1 MNHLPV
7 LPLLVPLAAA
17 AALLML
23 PKPSPATRRAIAL
36 AATGAGLVLG
46 LMLVGTTSDGTIIS
60 YALGGWR
67 APYGIVMV
75 ADRLSATM
83 VLLLF
88 ALALPALIAAAR
100 GIDGRGRHFHA
111 LFQLQLAGIAGA
123 FLTGDLFNLFVFFEI
138 LLIASYALLV
148 HGGGLER
155 TRAAL
160 PYVVLNLLGSSLF
173 LVALGL
179 TYGTLGTLNLAD
191 IADILP
197 DVPPSDVA
205 LVRVALVTMALVFL
219 LKAAVL
225 PMGFWLPHVYAAAT
239 APVAALFAI
248 MTKVGIVALLRVSLI
263 AFPENPVGDALL
275 QPWLPALALLTI
287 AAGTIT
293 LLAARRL
300 STIAAGLVLAS
311 SGTLLFAVA
320 DGRPDATAAL
330 LFYLP
335 HTTLATAGLFLLAG
349 AVATARGAEEDRL
362 VRGHAMPRALP
373 LGLAFAALAVAATGL
388 PPLSGFLGKLMLM
401 QGAGRGAWQWAW
413 WAMLL
418 VSGLVGALV
427 MARAASLLFWEP
439 RDAPPPGSVTAGWGV
454 PLALLVLASP
464 ALTIAANPVSRWSRS
479 TAEQLHAREH
489 YVAAVLGHDHGIRRE
504 RRP

>member
-7 LPLLVPLAAA
+7 IPVLLPLAT
-17 AALLML
+17 AALLL
-23 PKPSPATRRAIAL
+23 FWPGLGVAGRRLLALGATL
-36 AATGAGLVLG
+36 AGLFVAL
-46 LMLVGTTSDGTIIS
+46 LLVGAVADGTIFA

-67 APYGIVMV
+67 APFGIVLV

-83 VLLLF
+83 VLLLQL
-88 ALALPALIAAAR
+88 LALPALLAACR
-100 GIDGRGRHFHA
+100 GLDEAGRHFHP

-148 HGGGLER
+148 HGGGAER

-179 TYGTLGTLNLAD
+179 VYGTLGTLNLAD

-197 DVPPSDVA
+197 DVPPADVA

-225 PMGFWLPHVYAAAT
+225 PMGFWLPHVYSAAS
-239 APVAALFAI
+239 APVGALFAI
-248 MTKVGIVALLRVSLI
+248 LTKVGIVSLLRVSLI
-263 AFPENPVGDALL
+263 ALPESAAGDGLL
-275 QPWLPALALLTI
+275 RPWLPALALLTLV
-287 AAGTIT
+287 GGMVTV
-293 LLAARRL
+293 LAARRL
-300 STIAAGLVLAS
+300 ATIAAGLVLVS

-320 DGRPDATAAL
+320 DARADATAAL

-349 AVATARGAEEDRL
+349 AIATARGAEEDRL
-362 VRGHAMPRALP
+362 VRGATMPRALP
-373 LGLAFAALAVAATGL
+373 LGIAFAALAVAATGL

-401 QGAGRGAWQWAW
+401 QGAGRGTWQWAW

-418 VSGLVGALV
+418 ASGLVGALV
-427 MARAASLLFWEP
+427 LARAASLLFWEP
-439 RDAPPPGSVTAGWGV
+439 REAPPAGAVTAGWGV
-454 PLALLVLASP
+454 PLAALVLASP
-464 ALTIAANPVSRWSRS
+464 VLTLAASPVSRWSRD
-479 TAEQLHAREH
+479 TAEQLHAREI
-489 YVAAVLGHDHGIRRE
+489 YVSAVLGTAEGVTRE